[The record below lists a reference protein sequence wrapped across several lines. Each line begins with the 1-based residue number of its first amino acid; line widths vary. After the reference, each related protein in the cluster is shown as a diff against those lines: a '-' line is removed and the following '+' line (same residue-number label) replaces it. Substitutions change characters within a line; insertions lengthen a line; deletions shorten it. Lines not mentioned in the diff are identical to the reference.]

1 MECGVVVGG
10 GFDRYCLLR
19 SRIVIIYALWDC
31 KVHHEVV
38 CFGFYFMQ
46 LVG

>member
-10 GFDRYCLLR
+10 CFDRYCLL
-19 SRIVIIYALWDC
+19 RIVIIYALWDC
-31 KVHHEVV
+31 KVYHEVV